1 MRHFF
6 IISFSFVTIACI
18 PSFGQKFPQ
27 IEFTPFKDTLTYLD
41 PLFVKLAWSNRTPN
55 NIYYPHP
62 DTRKI
67 IQVRRISPNVTEW
80 RNRTMDFSDIGF
92 FGTSDDNT
100 SALYI
105 PSGYSNHI
113 FLKVGPELYPDEIF
127 VSKGKTF
134 IGFQPGTYHCKF
146 IYLHQGT
153 RTDIQKCK
161 ECFVIEFTFE
171 VLDSPPADEAALYD
185 FLIKND
191 LANYIHHHRYAPEN
205 IPLFE
210 EALLLAPETSSLKP
224 FIHQAVSDLLTRQL
238 YNAPKPYSDEEL
250 AALYER
256 IVYHMRKV
264 VESKHPYLLQNLST
278 DLSNYQFELQAV
290 NARLRRK

>member
-1 MRHFF
+1 MLCLSPIVSDCQDLPSIQFF
-6 IISFSFVTIACI
+6 
-18 PSFGQKFPQ
+18 
-27 IEFTPFKDTLTYLD
+27 PFKDTIFPLD
-41 PLFVKLAWSNRTPN
+41 AMFANLIWGNSLKKKMRINK
-55 NIYYPHP
+55 P
-62 DTRKI
+62 DWNSTV
-67 IQVRRISPNVTEW
+67 QVRRIAPDTTTW
-80 RNRTMDFSDIGF
+80 LNRDPLSEVSGFGISDED
-92 FGTSDDNT
+92 GTIEID
-100 SALYI
+100 L
-105 PSGYSNHI
+105 GYETKRYFMI
-113 FLKVGPELYPDEIF
+113 KPAFPTIMGMLPDEFLSINNRILLSF
-127 VSKGKTF
+127 KPGVYVCRHIYHPLSRLSK
-134 IGFQPGTYHCKF
+134 
-146 IYLHQGT
+146 
-153 RTDIQKCK
+153 DI
-161 ECFVIEFTFE
+161 VTEFTFT

-224 FIHQAVSDLLTRQL
+224 FIHQAVADLLTRQL

-250 AALYER
+250 AVLYER

-290 NARLRRK
+290 KARLRRK